1 MKKFNYEGRENDK
14 LSMPGSPKHTFN
26 AALGYDHPRFSARL
40 SYNYASDFID
50 ELGEEAYYDRYY
62 DAVNY
67 LDFNLN
73 VRAGKYLHIFANVN
87 NILNQPLRY
96 YQGSK
101 EYTMQAEYYNFRFD
115 AGVKV
120 VF

>member
-1 MKKFNYEGRENDK
+1 M
-14 LSMPGSPKHTFN
+14 
-26 AALGYDHPRFSARL
+26 
-40 SYNYASDFID
+40 
-50 ELGEEAYYDRYY
+50 
-62 DAVNY
+62 
-67 LDFNLN
+67 
-73 VRAGKYLHIFANVN
+73 RAGKYLHIFANVN

-120 VF
+120 VFW